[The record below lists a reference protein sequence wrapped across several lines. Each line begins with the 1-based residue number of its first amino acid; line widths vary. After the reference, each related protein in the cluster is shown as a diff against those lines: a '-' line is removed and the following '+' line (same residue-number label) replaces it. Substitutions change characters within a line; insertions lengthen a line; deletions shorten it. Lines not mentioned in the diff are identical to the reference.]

1 MGIIEKQATRNAIYS
16 YIGAGLGFLTTLWLA
31 HQLSPAENGVIG
43 ILVSFSALFAQ
54 FANLG
59 FTSVT
64 IRFFPYF
71 RNKDKGHHGFLF
83 YAIVITLLGFVLCW
97 IVYEFMKPWLI
108 SGNMAKS
115 KLFVDY
121 IFYLMPLTLFTV
133 FFNIFDSYLRAGFS
147 SVIGSFTKDFLQ
159 RIFII
164 IILTLYFFNLFSF
177 PVFIFLYI
185 IVTCAPTLILLAF
198 IFRQKEWH
206 VKPIRGFM
214 SKELRKEMLNLAFYS
229 VLAVGAGAIIIN
241 IDTIMVNQMLGQ
253 EQTGVYGI
261 AFRFGTLI
269 VIPARSIYRIISGIV
284 AENFKQNKIE
294 EIYKLY
300 IQSCNSQLAIG
311 TLLFLGIWA
320 NIDNIMHL
328 LPAAYADGKNVIL
341 ILSVGYL
348 TEMATGINQVIISN
362 SKHYRWEA
370 YFVFITVVVAVVANY
385 ILIPIFGIAGSAMA
399 TAITFMFANIAR
411 LLFLMKVYKMQPY
424 NFNSLKLIFI
434 ALLSYF
440 SVYFIPAFNNFY
452 VDIVIRSG
460 IAGGLF
466 VLLILKMEATPE
478 LNKKIRKNIKRFI
491 K

>member
-1 MGIIEKQATRNAIYS
+1 M
-16 YIGAGLGFLTTLWLA
+16 GAGLGFLTTIWLA

-43 ILVSFSALFAQ
+43 ILISFSALFAQ

-59 FTSVT
+59 FTAVT

-71 RNKDKGHHGFLF
+71 RNKEKGHHGFLF
-83 YAIVITLLGFVLCW
+83 YAIIITMAGFILCW
-97 IVYEFMKPWLI
+97 IVYAFMKPWLI
-108 SGNMAKS
+108 ESNMAKS

-159 RIFII
+159 RIFIL

-185 IVTCAPTLILLAF
+185 TVTCLPTLMLVAF

-214 SKELRKEMLNLAFYS
+214 SKELRKEMMSLAFYS
-229 VLAVGAGAIIIN
+229 LLSVGAGAIILYV
-241 IDTIMVNQMLGQ
+241 DMIMVNQILGQ
-253 EQTGVYGI
+253 EKTGVYRI
-261 AFRFGTLI
+261 AFQFGTIIL
-269 VIPARSIYRIISGIV
+269 IPARSIYRIISGIV
-284 AENFKQNKIE
+284 AEHYKHNKIE

-311 TLLFLGIWA
+311 ILLFIGIWM

-328 LPAAYADGKNVIL
+328 LPSAYAEGKNVIL
-341 ILSVGYL
+341 ILSIGYL

-362 SKHYRWEA
+362 SRHFRWEA
-370 YFVFITVVVAVVANY
+370 YFVFITVAVTVGANY
-385 ILIPIFGIAGSAMA
+385 FLIPIYGISGSAMA
-399 TAITFMFANIAR
+399 TAITVIFANCVR
-411 LLFLMKVYKMQPY
+411 LFFLMKVYKMQPY
-424 NFNSLKLIFI
+424 TFNSLKLIGI
-434 ALLSYF
+434 GLLSYF
-440 SVYFIPAFNNFY
+440 SVFFIPAFSNFY
-452 VDIVIRSG
+452 IDIVIRSS

-466 VLLILKMEATPE
+466 LFLILKTEATPE
-478 LNKKIRKNIKRFI
+478 LNKKIRKNIKMYI